1 MLDVA
6 IRTRLGSFAI
16 DAAFTAPTPGV
27 TALFGRSG
35 AGKTSI
41 VRALAGLARPDEG
54 RIRIGDMTFFDS
66 AGNIDMPAERRRV
79 GYVFQDAR
87 LFPHLTV
94 NDNLRYGWRRAPADD
109 RPIRLDTVVALLG
122 IGDLLDRRPHT
133 LSGGEKQRVAIG
145 RALLSQPR
153 LLLMDEPLASLDA
166 ERKAEVLPYIERLRD
181 ELSLAV
187 VYVSHAHDE
196 VERLA
201 RTLVVIENGRVAAAG
216 PIGDLTG
223 RLDVRGISDRADAAS
238 VIDASVLGHDEAR
251 RLSRLGFDGGEL
263 VVGRFQAGVGAKVRV
278 LIPARE
284 VILATVRPE
293 QISVQNVLP
302 GVVEGVSLG
311 NGSALVRVRIGGV
324 HLLSRVTRDTVDRLR
339 LAPGAMVFSL
349 IKAAAIER
357 PGSSPR

>member
-6 IRTRLGSFAI
+6 IRTRLGNFTV
-16 DAAFTAPTPGV
+16 DAAFVAPTPGV

-41 VRALAGLARPDEG
+41 VRALAGLTRPEAG
-54 RIRIGDMTFFDS
+54 HIRIGETVFFDS
-66 AGNIDMPAERRRV
+66 ERGVDLPAERRRV

-94 NDNLRYGWRRAPADD
+94 ADNLRYGWRRAPAGD
-109 RPIRLDTVVALLG
+109 RPIPFDAVVPLLG
-122 IGDLLDRRPHT
+122 IGGLLDRRTHM

-181 ELSLAV
+181 ELALAV

-201 RTLVVIENGRVAAAG
+201 RTLIVLESGRVAAAG
-216 PIGDLTG
+216 TIGELTG
-223 RLDVRGISDRADAAS
+223 RLDVRGISDRGDAAT
-238 VIDASVLGHDEAR
+238 VIDATVLAQDDAR
-251 RLSRLGFDGGEL
+251 RLTRLGFAGGEL
-263 VVGRFQAGVGAKVRV
+263 VVGRF
-278 LIPARE
+278 
-284 VILATVRPE
+284 
-293 QISVQNVLP
+293 
-302 GVVEGVSLG
+302 
-311 NGSALVRVRIGGV
+311 
-324 HLLSRVTRDTVDRLR
+324 
-339 LAPGAMVFSL
+339 
-349 IKAAAIER
+349 
-357 PGSSPR
+357 